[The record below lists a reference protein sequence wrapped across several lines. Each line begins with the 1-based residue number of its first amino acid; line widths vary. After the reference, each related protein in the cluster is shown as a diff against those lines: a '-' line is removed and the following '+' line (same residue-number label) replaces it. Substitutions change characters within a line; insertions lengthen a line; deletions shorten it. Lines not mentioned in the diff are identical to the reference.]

1 MKGLEEVEKTGRRW
15 MQFALLPKII
25 RCTVVVDHSRM
36 LQGIVDCKT
45 TTLSYDTE
53 NGTTLI
59 TNLRKFFNKI
69 TGVDELKMNQKFQ
82 YI

>member
-1 MKGLEEVEKTGRRW
+1 
-15 MQFALLPKII
+15 
-25 RCTVVVDHSRM
+25 M

-45 TTLSYDTE
+45 TTSSYDTE

-59 TNLRKFFNKI
+59 TNLRKIFNKI

>member
-1 MKGLEEVEKTGRRW
+1 
-15 MQFALLPKII
+15 
-25 RCTVVVDHSRM
+25 M

-45 TTLSYDTE
+45 TTSSYDTE

-82 YI
+82 YIKCK

>member
-1 MKGLEEVEKTGRRW
+1 
-15 MQFALLPKII
+15 
-25 RCTVVVDHSRM
+25 M

-69 TGVDELKMNQKFQ
+69 TGVDELKMNQNFSTFSVSRIRAVRVEEMCQLTRTWKLTN